1 MQRPK
6 ALHFFMKWYWVKTSA
21 LVRSLFSGFV
31 WEVPTRDKVVY
42 LTFDDGP
49 TPDITQW
56 VLKQLDLY
64 EAKATFF
71 VIGNNVARHPEI
83 FNQVNAAGHSIGN
96 HTHNHVNGWK
106 TSFDKY
112 IDDTERAQ
120 KAIRSLYSDFD
131 KKKLFRPPYGKI
143 SRKQAAAL
151 REDGYQLIMW
161 DVLSADFDTAITPQ
175 QCVDNVLKNVRS
187 GSIVIFHDSV
197 KAFPNLEY
205 ALPRVLEFLKKEGY
219 RCEAMY

>member
-21 LVRSLFSGFV
+21 LVRRLFSGFV

-56 VLKQLDLY
+56 VLKQLALY
-64 EAKATFF
+64 EARATFF

-83 FNQVNAAGHSIGN
+83 FNQVIAAGHSIGN
-96 HTHNHVNGWK
+96 HTYNHVNGWK
-106 TSFDKY
+106 TSFEEYREDAMEA
-112 IDDTERAQ
+112 ERS
-120 KAIRSLYSDFD
+120 IRTHYPAFSR
-131 KKKLFRPPYGKI
+131 KKLFRPPYGKI

-175 QCVDNVLKNVRS
+175 QCLDNVLKNVRS

-205 ALPRVLEFLKKEGY
+205 TLPRVLEFLKKEGY
-219 RCEAMY
+219 RCEARY

>member
-1 MQRPK
+1 
-6 ALHFFMKWYWVKTSA
+6 MKWYWVKTSA
-21 LVRSLFSGFV
+21 LVRRLFSGFV

-56 VLKQLDLY
+56 VLKQLALY
-64 EAKATFF
+64 EARATFF

-83 FNQVNAAGHSIGN
+83 FNRVTAAGHSIGN
-96 HTHNHVNGWK
+96 HTYNHLNGWK

-112 IDDTERAQ
+112 IDDTERAK
-120 KAIRSLYSDFD
+120 KAITSFYSDFD

-161 DVLSADFDTAITPQ
+161 DVLSADFDTGITPQ
-175 QCVDNVLKNVRS
+175 QCLENVLKNVRS

-205 ALPRVLEFLKKEGY
+205 TLPRVLEFLKKEGY